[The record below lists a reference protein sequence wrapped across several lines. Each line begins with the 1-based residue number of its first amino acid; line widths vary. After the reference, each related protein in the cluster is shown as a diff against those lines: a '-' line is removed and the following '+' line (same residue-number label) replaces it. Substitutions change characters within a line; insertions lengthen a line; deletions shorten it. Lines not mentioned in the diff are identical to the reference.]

1 MGRSH
6 FWCHKA
12 SKWKT
17 VHAKY
22 VEAPWFVCQR
32 PCYCICWFLYAPFWS
47 TLCLYGTQGW
57 WRSNIML
64 LSVSRGGRVELC
76 WATHYK
82 EALITCNI
90 PELKLR
96 RDKICLDFAKKLYT
110 FTEFRKWLPKLKSKA
125 TGRTLRNAQ
134 KMTTQKS
141 RTNRY
146 LQSPISF
153 MTRLCNNA
161 LK

>member
-1 MGRSH
+1 MVCVS
-6 FWCHKA
+6 
-12 SKWKT
+12 KT
-17 VHAKY
+17 VLLY
-22 VEAPWFVCQR
+22 MLV
-32 PCYCICWFLYAPFWS
+32 LYAPPS
-47 TLCLYGTQGW
+47 GVRCACMAPRVKRIQ
-57 WRSNIML
+57 RRVCRIML
-64 LSVSRGGRVELC
+64 SYTYS
-76 WATHYK
+76 HYK

-90 PELKLR
+90 PELKLH
-96 RDKICLDFAKKLYT
+96 RDKICLDFAKKLCT
-110 FTEFRKWLPKLKSKA
+110 SIEFRKWFPKLRSEA

-153 MTRLCNNA
+153 MTCLCNNA